1 MEFPAN
7 LRYTK
12 EHEWARQEGNR
23 VVVGITD
30 YAQKELGDVV
40 FVELPEVG
48 TTIAATD
55 TFGVVESVKAVSRS
69 LRAGR
74 RDHRRSEYHS
84 GRPTRAGECLSLW
97 PGLDGRHRSRAHRR
111 VATTPDGCRISSLRG
126 ARKIVALAVACR
138 IRSHAATVAFR
149 RYRCP

>member
-48 TTIAATD
+48 TTIEAMG
-55 TFGVVESVKAVSRS
+55 TFGVVESVKAVSDLYAPVS
-69 LRAGR
+69 GTIVEANTILEDQPELVNASPYGQGWMVVIEAANTEEFQQLLTAA
-74 RDHRRSEYHS
+74 EYQAYVAQEKS
-84 GRPTRAGECLSLW
+84 
-97 PGLDGRHRSRAHRR
+97 SR
-111 VATTPDGCRISSLRG
+111 
-126 ARKIVALAVACR
+126 
-138 IRSHAATVAFR
+138 
-149 RYRCP
+149 

>member
-48 TTIAATD
+48 ITIAAMD
-55 TFGVVESVKAVSRS
+55 TFGVVESVKAVSDLYAPVS
-69 LRAGR
+69 GTVVEANTVLEDQPELVNASPYGQGWMVAIEAA
-74 RDHRRSEYHS
+74 HLEEFQQLLTAAEYQAYVAQEKS
-84 GRPTRAGECLSLW
+84 
-97 PGLDGRHRSRAHRR
+97 SR
-111 VATTPDGCRISSLRG
+111 
-126 ARKIVALAVACR
+126 
-138 IRSHAATVAFR
+138 
-149 RYRCP
+149 

>member
-48 TTIAATD
+48 TPIAATD
-55 TFGVVESVKAVSRS
+55 TFGVVESVKAVSDLYAPVS
-69 LRAGR
+69 GTIVEANIILEDQPELVNASPYGQGWMVVIEAV
-74 RDHRRSEYHS
+74 HLEELQQLLTATEYQAYVAQEKS
-84 GRPTRAGECLSLW
+84 
-97 PGLDGRHRSRAHRR
+97 SR
-111 VATTPDGCRISSLRG
+111 
-126 ARKIVALAVACR
+126 
-138 IRSHAATVAFR
+138 
-149 RYRCP
+149 

>member
-1 MEFPAN
+1 MEFPTN

-48 TTIAATD
+48 TIVATTD
-55 TFGVVESVKAVSRS
+55 TFGVVESVKAVSD
-69 LRAGR
+69 LYAPV
-74 RDHRRSEYHS
+74 S
-84 GRPTRAGECLSLW
+84 GTIIEANIILEDQPELVNASPYGQGWMIVIEAAFIEELQQLLTAAAYQAYVAQEKS
-97 PGLDGRHRSRAHRR
+97 SR
-111 VATTPDGCRISSLRG
+111 
-126 ARKIVALAVACR
+126 
-138 IRSHAATVAFR
+138 
-149 RYRCP
+149 

>member
-7 LRYTK
+7 LRYTR

-48 TTIAATD
+48 ATIAAMD
-55 TFGVVESVKAVSRS
+55 TFGVVESVKAVSDLYAPVS
-69 LRAGR
+69 GTIVEANTILEDQPELVNASPYGQGWMAVIEAT
-74 RDHRRSEYHS
+74 HIEELQQLLTASEYQAYVVQEKS
-84 GRPTRAGECLSLW
+84 
-97 PGLDGRHRSRAHRR
+97 SR
-111 VATTPDGCRISSLRG
+111 
-126 ARKIVALAVACR
+126 
-138 IRSHAATVAFR
+138 
-149 RYRCP
+149 

>member
-40 FVELPEVG
+40 FVELPAVG
-48 TTIAATD
+48 TTIEAMG
-55 TFGVVESVKAVSRS
+55 TFGVVESVKAVSDLYAPVS
-69 LRAGR
+69 GTIVEANTILEDQPELVNASPYGQGWMVVIETANPEEFQQLLTAA
-74 RDHRRSEYHS
+74 EYQAYVAQEKS
-84 GRPTRAGECLSLW
+84 
-97 PGLDGRHRSRAHRR
+97 SR
-111 VATTPDGCRISSLRG
+111 
-126 ARKIVALAVACR
+126 
-138 IRSHAATVAFR
+138 
-149 RYRCP
+149 

>member
-48 TTIAATD
+48 ATIAAMD
-55 TFGVVESVKAVSRS
+55 TFGVVESVKAVSD
-69 LRAGR
+69 LYAPV
-74 RDHRRSEYHS
+74 S
-84 GRPTRAGECLSLW
+84 GTIIEANTILEDQPELVNASPYGQGWMAVIEATHIEEIQQLLTAGEYQAYVAQEKS
-97 PGLDGRHRSRAHRR
+97 SR
-111 VATTPDGCRISSLRG
+111 
-126 ARKIVALAVACR
+126 
-138 IRSHAATVAFR
+138 
-149 RYRCP
+149 

>member
-12 EHEWARQEGNR
+12 EHEWARHEGNR

-48 TTIAATD
+48 TTIAVMD
-55 TFGVVESVKAVSRS
+55 TFGVVESVKAVSDLYAPVS
-69 LRAGR
+69 GIVVEANTVLEDQPELVNASPYGQGWMVVIEVT
-74 RDHRRSEYHS
+74 HLEEFQQLLTSTEYQAYVAQEKS
-84 GRPTRAGECLSLW
+84 
-97 PGLDGRHRSRAHRR
+97 SR
-111 VATTPDGCRISSLRG
+111 
-126 ARKIVALAVACR
+126 
-138 IRSHAATVAFR
+138 
-149 RYRCP
+149 

>member
-23 VVVGITD
+23 IVVGITD

-48 TTIAATD
+48 TPIEAMG
-55 TFGVVESVKAVSRS
+55 TFGVVESVKAVSDLYAPVS
-69 LRAGR
+69 GTIVEANIILEDQPELVNASPYGQGWMVVIEAANAEEFQQLLTAA
-74 RDHRRSEYHS
+74 EYQAYVAQEKS
-84 GRPTRAGECLSLW
+84 
-97 PGLDGRHRSRAHRR
+97 SR
-111 VATTPDGCRISSLRG
+111 
-126 ARKIVALAVACR
+126 
-138 IRSHAATVAFR
+138 
-149 RYRCP
+149 

>member
-48 TTIAATD
+48 TIVAATD
-55 TFGVVESVKAVSRS
+55 TFGVVESVKAVSDLYAPVS
-69 LRAGR
+69 GTIVEANIILEDQPELVNASPYGQGWMVAIEAAFIEELQQLLTAA
-74 RDHRRSEYHS
+74 EYQAYVAQEKS
-84 GRPTRAGECLSLW
+84 
-97 PGLDGRHRSRAHRR
+97 SR
-111 VATTPDGCRISSLRG
+111 
-126 ARKIVALAVACR
+126 
-138 IRSHAATVAFR
+138 
-149 RYRCP
+149 

>member
-48 TTIAATD
+48 ITIAVMD
-55 TFGVVESVKAVSRS
+55 TFGVVESVKAVSDLYAPVS
-69 LRAGR
+69 GTIVEANIILEDQPELVNASPYGQGWMVVIETA
-74 RDHRRSEYHS
+74 HTEEFQQLLTAAEYQAYVAQEKS
-84 GRPTRAGECLSLW
+84 
-97 PGLDGRHRSRAHRR
+97 SR
-111 VATTPDGCRISSLRG
+111 
-126 ARKIVALAVACR
+126 
-138 IRSHAATVAFR
+138 
-149 RYRCP
+149 

>member
-23 VVVGITD
+23 IVVGITD

-48 TTIAATD
+48 TTIEAMG
-55 TFGVVESVKAVSRS
+55 TFGVVESVKAVSD
-69 LRAGR
+69 LYAPV
-74 RDHRRSEYHS
+74 S
-84 GRPTRAGECLSLW
+84 GTIVEANTILEDQPELVNASPYGQGWMVVIEAANPEEFQQLLTAAAYQAYVAQEKS
-97 PGLDGRHRSRAHRR
+97 SR
-111 VATTPDGCRISSLRG
+111 
-126 ARKIVALAVACR
+126 
-138 IRSHAATVAFR
+138 
-149 RYRCP
+149 

>member
-48 TTIAATD
+48 TTIEAMG
-55 TFGVVESVKAVSRS
+55 TFGVVESVKAVSDLYAPVS
-69 LRAGR
+69 GTIVEANTILEDQPELVNASPYGQGWMVVIETAN
-74 RDHRRSEYHS
+74 SEEFQQLLTAAEYQAYVAQEKS
-84 GRPTRAGECLSLW
+84 
-97 PGLDGRHRSRAHRR
+97 SR
-111 VATTPDGCRISSLRG
+111 
-126 ARKIVALAVACR
+126 
-138 IRSHAATVAFR
+138 
-149 RYRCP
+149 

>member
-48 TTIAATD
+48 TPIEAMG
-55 TFGVVESVKAVSRS
+55 TFGVVESVKAVSDLYAPVS
-69 LRAGR
+69 GTIVEANTILEDQPELVNASPYGQGWMAVIEVVNTEEFQQLLTAA
-74 RDHRRSEYHS
+74 EYQAYVAQEKS
-84 GRPTRAGECLSLW
+84 
-97 PGLDGRHRSRAHRR
+97 SR
-111 VATTPDGCRISSLRG
+111 
-126 ARKIVALAVACR
+126 
-138 IRSHAATVAFR
+138 
-149 RYRCP
+149 

>member
-48 TTIAATD
+48 VTIAAMD
-55 TFGVVESVKAVSRS
+55 TFGVVESVKAVSD
-69 LRAGR
+69 LYAPV
-74 RDHRRSEYHS
+74 S
-84 GRPTRAGECLSLW
+84 GTIVEANTVLEDQPELVNASPYGQGWMAVMEATHIEELQQLLTAGEYQAYVAQEKS
-97 PGLDGRHRSRAHRR
+97 SR
-111 VATTPDGCRISSLRG
+111 
-126 ARKIVALAVACR
+126 
-138 IRSHAATVAFR
+138 
-149 RYRCP
+149 

>member
-48 TTIAATD
+48 TIVATTD
-55 TFGVVESVKAVSRS
+55 TFGVVESVKAVSDLYAPVS
-69 LRAGR
+69 GTIVEANTILEDQPELVNASPYGQGWMVAIEAAFIEELQQLLTAA
-74 RDHRRSEYHS
+74 EYQAYVAQEKS
-84 GRPTRAGECLSLW
+84 
-97 PGLDGRHRSRAHRR
+97 SR
-111 VATTPDGCRISSLRG
+111 
-126 ARKIVALAVACR
+126 
-138 IRSHAATVAFR
+138 
-149 RYRCP
+149 

>member
-12 EHEWARQEGNR
+12 DHEWARQEGNR

-48 TTIAATD
+48 ATVAVMD
-55 TFGVVESVKAVSRS
+55 TFGVVESVKAVSDLYAPVS
-69 LRAGR
+69 GIVVDANIVLEDQPELVNASPYGQGWMVVVEAA
-74 RDHRRSEYHS
+74 HVEELQQLLTAAEYQVYVAQEKS
-84 GRPTRAGECLSLW
+84 
-97 PGLDGRHRSRAHRR
+97 SR
-111 VATTPDGCRISSLRG
+111 
-126 ARKIVALAVACR
+126 
-138 IRSHAATVAFR
+138 
-149 RYRCP
+149 

>member
-48 TTIAATD
+48 LTLAVTD
-55 TFGVVESVKAVSRS
+55 TFGVVESVKAVSDLYAPVS
-69 LRAGR
+69 GTIIEANTILEDQPELVNASPYGQGWMIVIEAAFIEELQQLLTAA
-74 RDHRRSEYHS
+74 EYQAYVAQEK
-84 GRPTRAGECLSLW
+84 P
-97 PGLDGRHRSRAHRR
+97 SR
-111 VATTPDGCRISSLRG
+111 
-126 ARKIVALAVACR
+126 
-138 IRSHAATVAFR
+138 
-149 RYRCP
+149 

>member
-48 TTIAATD
+48 ITLAATD
-55 TFGVVESVKAVSRS
+55 TFGVVESVKAVSDLYAPVS
-69 LRAGR
+69 GTIIEANTILEDQPELVNASPYGQGWMIVIEAAFIEELQQLLTAA
-74 RDHRRSEYHS
+74 EYQAYVAQEKS
-84 GRPTRAGECLSLW
+84 
-97 PGLDGRHRSRAHRR
+97 SR
-111 VATTPDGCRISSLRG
+111 
-126 ARKIVALAVACR
+126 
-138 IRSHAATVAFR
+138 
-149 RYRCP
+149 

>member
-55 TFGVVESVKAVSRS
+55 TFGVVESVKAVSDLYAPVGGTIVEANIILEDQPELVNAS
-69 LRAGR
+69 PYGQGWMVVIEAAFLEEMQQLLTAA
-74 RDHRRSEYHS
+74 EYQAYVAQEKS
-84 GRPTRAGECLSLW
+84 
-97 PGLDGRHRSRAHRR
+97 SR
-111 VATTPDGCRISSLRG
+111 
-126 ARKIVALAVACR
+126 
-138 IRSHAATVAFR
+138 
-149 RYRCP
+149 

>member
-12 EHEWARQEGNR
+12 DHEWARQEGNR

-48 TTIAATD
+48 TTIEAMG
-55 TFGVVESVKAVSRS
+55 TFGVVESVKAVSDLYAPVS
-69 LRAGR
+69 GTIVEANTILEDQPELVNASPYGQGWMAVIEAANTEEFQQLLTAA
-74 RDHRRSEYHS
+74 EYQAYVAQEKS
-84 GRPTRAGECLSLW
+84 
-97 PGLDGRHRSRAHRR
+97 SR
-111 VATTPDGCRISSLRG
+111 
-126 ARKIVALAVACR
+126 
-138 IRSHAATVAFR
+138 
-149 RYRCP
+149 

>member
-48 TTIAATD
+48 TTIEAMGTL
-55 TFGVVESVKAVSRS
+55 GVVESVKAVSDLYAPVS
-69 LRAGR
+69 GTIVEANTILEDQPELVNASPYGQGWMVVIEAVNTEEFQQLLTAA
-74 RDHRRSEYHS
+74 EYQAYVAQEKS
-84 GRPTRAGECLSLW
+84 
-97 PGLDGRHRSRAHRR
+97 SR
-111 VATTPDGCRISSLRG
+111 
-126 ARKIVALAVACR
+126 
-138 IRSHAATVAFR
+138 
-149 RYRCP
+149 